1 MRALFGRAY
10 ELLPLEISADTMTL
24 AYALYHEL
32 GMEAMKEN
40 AEWVAIYRQRPI
52 EPLK

>member
-1 MRALFGRAY
+1 MRTLFGRAH
-10 ELLPLEISADTMTL
+10 ELLPPEINTDTMGL